1 MTKKKINA
9 MKSQNGYSLVEVS
22 IVMLLLVL
30 FALGI
35 FMLAAATTT
44 TYESL
49 VESKSESESLRIAS
63 SYIVTKLRQNDRTE
77 SVRIQPNA
85 YIGSDV
91 LILEE
96 TLDDEIYE
104 TWIYVS
110 EGKLR
115 EAIVLKGVAPS
126 DDISFEIAEI
136 DDLRLSGSAHSLV
149 IGIQKGERILEEIL
163 VTLKSEVKTIQ

>member
-49 VESKSESESLRIAS
+49 VEAKSESESLRIAS
-63 SYIVTKLRQNDRTE
+63 SYIVTKLRQNDRMD

-163 VTLKSEVKTIQ
+163 VTLKSEVKTIE